1 MVKLRRVDPGAA
13 RLIGGFRKF
22 DHISHYMRDVL
33 HWLPFLQRI
42 SYRIASLV
50 WRCLSSWA
58 PSYLRELC
66 RPLSSCAGLRTLRSS
81 AHGNSVVPFA
91 RSATMQNRSLSV
103 IGPTTWN
110 RFPLDKAPPK
120 RCLFSVPPPS
130 EDCSFP
136 LSLVR
141 ERL

>member
-1 MVKLRRVDPGAA
+1 
-13 RLIGGFRKF
+13 
-22 DHISHYMRDVL
+22 MRDVL
-33 HWLPFLQRI
+33 HWLQCPQRI
-42 SYRIASLV
+42 SYRMASLV
-50 WRCLSSWA
+50 WRCLSGWA
-58 PSYLRELC
+58 PSYLSELSH
-66 RPLSSCAGLRTLRSS
+66 PLSSCAGRRTLWSTAYGDLEVS
-81 AHGNSVVPFA
+81 FA

-110 RFPLDKAPPK
+110 RFPIDKAPPK